1 MTPGGDWRALTPARR
16 RARLSM
22 GALYVRYLA
31 LGGAVTS
38 DELSAHFAT
47 GVPLPGIE
55 HDIAVHA
62 LNERFLEL
70 REPERLPYR
79 SGAAPT

>member
-1 MTPGGDWRALTPARR
+1 MTPDADWQALTPARR
-16 RARLSM
+16 RAGLSM

-31 LGGAVTS
+31 LGGIATS
-38 DELSAHFAT
+38 DELTAYLAVGS
-47 GVPLPGIE
+47 PIPGIE
-55 HDIAVHA
+55 HDVAVHA

-70 REPERLPYR
+70 RDPERLPYR